1 MSCIFIRNA
10 LLFCM
15 IGNLLYFLFP
25 FPPVLWRL
33 SFVGLSLYCG
43 YKNAT
48 KFGFDIVEKSI
59 VSFVFL
65 NLIYFFASY
74 LWLTP
79 STTQIGNTLY
89 ALLAFISFAYLGK
102 SGVLM
107 SKFITL
113 SGILLI
119 VAAIPSFYY
128 AQQLALIKLL
138 TEADDTTVNASVLFL
153 MLLPMVLIIRNR
165 MISLILF
172 CVCLFFLIQGA
183 KRGNIVAAVIP
194 SVLYIWMLFKEN
206 RKSFF
211 QILLL
216 IVAIIGIAIWAKDII
231 LANEYL
237 IGRYEKTLEGNSSGR
252 DEIYQ
257 TLWNMWYEADNI
269 LTIIFGYGFDGTIA
283 FSPRHSRGHNDWLEI
298 LIDFGIVGIFCYMRI
313 FLSMLKVLRNM
324 RIDIVRSILLSIFF
338 IWSLKTL
345 YSMGFTDEALA
356 LMAIPFG
363 FLYMKDNFRKITFVR
378 NENSLFY

>member
-1 MSCIFIRNA
+1 MNVIFIRNT
-10 LLFCM
+10 LLACM

-25 FPPVLWRL
+25 FSPVLWRL

-48 KFGFDIVEKSI
+48 KFGFDTVEKSI
-59 VSFVFL
+59 VAFVFL

-102 SGVLM
+102 SGVLT

-119 VAAIPSFYY
+119 VAAILSFYH

-153 MLLPMVLIIRNR
+153 MFLPMVLIIRNR
-165 MISLILF
+165 VISLMLF
-172 CVCLFFLIQGA
+172 CVCLFFLVQGA
-183 KRGNIVAAVIP
+183 KRGNIIAAVLP
-194 SVLYIWMLFKEN
+194 SALYVWMLFNEN
-206 RKSFF
+206 RKSFSR
-211 QILLL
+211 ILLL
-216 IVAIIGIAIWAKDII
+216 IVAMVGVAIWTKDII
-231 LANEYL
+231 LSDDYL
-237 IGRYEKTLEGNSSGR
+237 LQRYEDTLEGNSSGR
-252 DEIYQ
+252 DVIYQ
-257 TLWNMWYEADNI
+257 TMWNMWYEANSV
-269 LTIIFGYGFDGTIA
+269 LTIIFGYGFAGTVT
-283 FSPRHSRGHNDWLEI
+283 FSSMHKMAHNDWLEI
-298 LIDFGIVGIFCYMRI
+298 LVDYGLVGIVCYLWIFVS
-313 FLSMLKVLRNM
+313 FFKVVIKM
-324 RIDIVRSILLSIFF
+324 KSSIYRCVLLSILFVWF
-338 IWSLKTL
+338 SKTL
-345 YSMGFTDEALA
+345 FSMGFVDEALA

-363 FLYMKDNFRKITFVR
+363 CIIKYEYIKD
-378 NENSLFY
+378 ENY